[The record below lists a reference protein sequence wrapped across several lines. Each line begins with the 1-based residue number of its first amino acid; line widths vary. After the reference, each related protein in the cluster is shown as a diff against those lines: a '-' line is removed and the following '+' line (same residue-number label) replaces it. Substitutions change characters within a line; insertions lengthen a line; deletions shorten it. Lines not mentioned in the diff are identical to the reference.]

1 MNEEQA
7 AEVSRLEEEAKVKA
21 AKHVANMLQRPD
33 QLEKV
38 RNECVENIANDNA
51 LIIQGTS
58 TDVARVS

>member
-38 RNECVENIANDNA
+38 RNECVENLANDNGDH
-51 LIIQGTS
+51 ISYSDNTRYIN
-58 TDVARVS
+58 